1 MKIWNY
7 LNRKRNIDDI
17 SVLESIP
24 LYTILG
30 IWAFICLFPIYWVF
44 ITSFKE
50 AYVVNQ
56 GPFYI
61 PFIDFKPSLHAW
73 EFVFL
78 QESLNTL
85 KPFFNTVFIAFIS
98 AIISLFIGSMAGYA
112 LVRIHYR
119 PKIASIICFVLLLI
133 ISVFFVAKYGQ
144 NWKIVLVCAISIFI
158 LFLLTLSRRFSASLK
173 NDDIGFWMISQRILP
188 PVVVVIPI
196 YIFFQKLG
204 MLDTYSAI
212 IITYV
217 AINIPIVVWL
227 MRDFFFSIPIDLEE
241 NAALDGASRYR
252 IFTTIVLPLAKP
264 GLSATFMLVLI
275 LCWNEYL
282 LNLFLSMTDTQT
294 LPLMIA
300 SMNTTRG
307 PQWWYMSVIII
318 TMIIPVIV
326 MALFLY
332 RFIIRGILVGAVK
345 G

>member
-61 PFIDFKPSLHAW
+61 PFIDFQPSLHAW

-98 AIISLFIGSMAGYA
+98 AIVSLFIGSMAGYA

>member
-7 LNRKRNIDDI
+7 VNKKRNIDDI
-17 SVLESIP
+17 SILESIP

-30 IWAFICLFPIYWVF
+30 IWAFICIFPIYWVF

-318 TMIIPVIV
+318 TMIVPVIV
-326 MALFLY
+326 VALFLY

>member
-7 LNRKRNIDDI
+7 LNKKRNIDDI

-24 LYTILG
+24 LYTILS

-61 PFIDFKPSLHAW
+61 PFIDFQPSLHAW

-85 KPFFNTVFIAFIS
+85 KPFFNTVYIAFIS
-98 AIISLFIGSMAGYA
+98 AIVSLFIGSMAGYA

-133 ISVFFVAKYGQ
+133 IGVFFVAKYGQ
-144 NWKIVLVCAISIFI
+144 NWKIVLVCGISIFI
-158 LFLLTLSRRFSASLK
+158 LFLLTLSRKFSASLK

-326 MALFLY
+326 VALFLY

>member
-1 MKIWNY
+1 MKFFKLITK
-7 LNRKRNIDDI
+7 RKSIEEPSI
-17 SVLESIP
+17 LEGGLSYI
-24 LYTILG
+24 ILG
-30 IWAFICLFPIYWVF
+30 LWAFICIFPIYWV
-44 ITSFKE
+44 IVTSFKE
-50 AYVVNQ
+50 PYVVNQ

-61 PFIDFKPSLHAW
+61 PFLDFQPSLHAW
-73 EFVFL
+73 DFVFM
-78 QESLNTL
+78 QESMNTL
-85 KPFFNTVFIAFIS
+85 RPFFNTV
-98 AIISLFIGSMAGYA
+98 IISLISALITLLIGSMAGYA

-119 PKIASIICFVLLLI
+119 PKIISIAFFILLLALGTFLI
-133 ISVFFVAKYGQ
+133 VKFGLDWRITVISAS
-144 NWKIVLVCAISIFI
+144 AI
-158 LFLLTLSRRFSASLK
+158 FLLFIFTLARRFKASLG
-173 NDDIGFWMISQRILP
+173 NNDIGFWMISQRILP

-196 YIFFQKLG
+196 YIFFQQLG
-204 MLDTYSAI
+204 MLDSYPAM

-282 LNLFLSMTDTQT
+282 LSLFISLTDTQT
-294 LPLMIA
+294 LPIMIA

-318 TMIIPVIV
+318 LMIIPVILIA
-326 MALFLY
+326 MFLY
-332 RFIIRGILVGAVK
+332 RFIIRGLLVGAIK

>member
-1 MKIWNY
+1 MKNWNY
-7 LNRKRNIDDI
+7 LNKKRNIDDI

-24 LYTILG
+24 LYTILC

-61 PFIDFKPSLHAW
+61 PFIDFQPSLHAW

-98 AIISLFIGSMAGYA
+98 ATFSLFIGSMAGYA

-119 PKIASIICFVLLLI
+119 PKIASIICFILLLI
-133 ISVFFVAKYGQ
+133 IGVFFVAKYGQ
-144 NWKIVLVCAISIFI
+144 NWKIVLVSGISIFI

-318 TMIIPVIV
+318 TMIVPVIV

>member
-1 MKIWNY
+1 MRIWNY
-7 LNRKRNIDDI
+7 LNKKRNIDDI

-24 LYTILG
+24 LYTILS

-61 PFIDFKPSLHAW
+61 PFIDFQPSLHAW

-119 PKIASIICFVLLLI
+119 PKIASIICFILLLI
-133 ISVFFVAKYGQ
+133 IGVFFVAKYGQ
-144 NWKIVLVCAISIFI
+144 NWKIVLVCGISIFI

-326 MALFLY
+326 VALFLY

>member
-7 LNRKRNIDDI
+7 VNKKRNIDDI
-17 SVLESIP
+17 SILESIP

-30 IWAFICLFPIYWVF
+30 IWAFICIFPIYWVF

-326 MALFLY
+326 VALFLY

>member
-7 LNRKRNIDDI
+7 LNKKRNIDDI

-24 LYTILG
+24 LYTILS

-61 PFIDFKPSLHAW
+61 PFIDFQPSLHAW

-98 AIISLFIGSMAGYA
+98 AIVSLFIGSMAGYA

-119 PKIASIICFVLLLI
+119 PKIASIICFILLLI
-133 ISVFFVAKYGQ
+133 IGVFFVAKYGQ
-144 NWKIVLVCAISIFI
+144 NWKIVLVCGISIFI

-326 MALFLY
+326 VALFLY

>member
-1 MKIWNY
+1 M
-7 LNRKRNIDDI
+7 
-17 SVLESIP
+17 
-24 LYTILG
+24 G
-30 IWAFICLFPIYWVF
+30 
-44 ITSFKE
+44 
-50 AYVVNQ
+50 
-56 GPFYI
+56 
-61 PFIDFKPSLHAW
+61 
-73 EFVFL
+73 
-78 QESLNTL
+78 
-85 KPFFNTVFIAFIS
+85 
-98 AIISLFIGSMAGYA
+98 GYA

-119 PKIASIICFVLLLI
+119 PKIASIIFFLLLLI
-133 ISVFFVAKYGQ
+133 IGVFFVAKYGQ
-144 NWKIVLVCAISIFI
+144 NLKIVLVCGFSIFI
-158 LFLLTLSRRFSASLK
+158 LFLLTLSRRFSSSLG

-241 NAALDGASRYR
+241 NAALDGATRYR

-282 LNLFLSMTDTQT
+282 LSLFLSMTDTQT

-326 MALFLY
+326 VALFLY

>member
-7 LNRKRNIDDI
+7 LNKKRNIDDI

-24 LYTILG
+24 LYTILS

-56 GPFYI
+56 GPYYI
-61 PFIDFKPSLHAW
+61 PFIDFQPSLHAW

-98 AIISLFIGSMAGYA
+98 AIVSLFIGSMAGYA

-119 PKIASIICFVLLLI
+119 PKIASIICFILLLI
-133 ISVFFVAKYGQ
+133 IGVFFVAKYGQ
-144 NWKIVLVCAISIFI
+144 NWKIVLVCGISIFI

-326 MALFLY
+326 VALFLY

>member
-1 MKIWNY
+1 MKCI
-7 LNRKRNIDDI
+7 KQDDI
-17 SVLESIP
+17 SILESIP

-30 IWAFICLFPIYWVF
+30 IWAFICIFPIYWVF

-318 TMIIPVIV
+318 TMIVPVIV
-326 MALFLY
+326 VALFLY
-332 RFIIRGILVGAVK
+332 RFIIRGILVGA
-345 G
+345 

>member
-1 MKIWNY
+1 
-7 LNRKRNIDDI
+7 
-17 SVLESIP
+17 
-24 LYTILG
+24 
-30 IWAFICLFPIYWVF
+30 
-44 ITSFKE
+44 
-50 AYVVNQ
+50 
-56 GPFYI
+56 
-61 PFIDFKPSLHAW
+61 
-73 EFVFL
+73 
-78 QESLNTL
+78 
-85 KPFFNTVFIAFIS
+85 
-98 AIISLFIGSMAGYA
+98 MAGYA

-119 PKIASIICFVLLLI
+119 PKIASIICFLLLLI
-133 ISVFFVAKYGQ
+133 IGVFFVAKYGQ
-144 NWKIVLVCAISIFI
+144 NWKIVLVCGISIFI

-318 TMIIPVIV
+318 TMIVPVIV
-326 MALFLY
+326 VALFLY

>member
-1 MKIWNY
+1 M
-7 LNRKRNIDDI
+7 
-17 SVLESIP
+17 
-24 LYTILG
+24 
-30 IWAFICLFPIYWVF
+30 
-44 ITSFKE
+44 
-50 AYVVNQ
+50 
-56 GPFYI
+56 
-61 PFIDFKPSLHAW
+61 
-73 EFVFL
+73 
-78 QESLNTL
+78 QESMNTL
-85 KPFFNTVFIAFIS
+85 RHFFNTV
-98 AIISLFIGSMAGYA
+98 IISLISALITLLIGSMAGYA

-119 PKIASIICFVLLLI
+119 PKIISIAFFILLLALGTFLI
-133 ISVFFVAKYGQ
+133 VKFGLDWRVTVISAS
-144 NWKIVLVCAISIFI
+144 AI
-158 LFLLTLSRRFSASLK
+158 FLLFIFTLSRRFKASLG
-173 NDDIGFWMISQRILP
+173 NNDIGFWMISQRILP

-196 YIFFQKLG
+196 YIFFQQLG
-204 MLDTYSAI
+204 MLDSYPAM

-282 LNLFLSMTDTQT
+282 LSLFISLTDTQT
-294 LPLMIA
+294 LPIMIA

-318 TMIIPVIV
+318 LMIIPVILIA
-326 MALFLY
+326 MFLY
-332 RFIIRGILVGAVK
+332 RFIIRGLLVGAIK

>member
-7 LNRKRNIDDI
+7 LNKKRNIDDI

>member
-7 LNRKRNIDDI
+7 VNKKRNIDDI
-17 SVLESIP
+17 SILESIP

-30 IWAFICLFPIYWVF
+30 IWAFICIFPIYWVF

-144 NWKIVLVCAISIFI
+144 NWKIVLVCGISIFI

>member
-1 MKIWNY
+1 
-7 LNRKRNIDDI
+7 
-17 SVLESIP
+17 
-24 LYTILG
+24 
-30 IWAFICLFPIYWVF
+30 
-44 ITSFKE
+44 
-50 AYVVNQ
+50 
-56 GPFYI
+56 
-61 PFIDFKPSLHAW
+61 
-73 EFVFL
+73 
-78 QESLNTL
+78 
-85 KPFFNTVFIAFIS
+85 
-98 AIISLFIGSMAGYA
+98 
-112 LVRIHYR
+112 
-119 PKIASIICFVLLLI
+119 
-133 ISVFFVAKYGQ
+133 
-144 NWKIVLVCAISIFI
+144 
-158 LFLLTLSRRFSASLK
+158 
-173 NDDIGFWMISQRILP
+173 MISQRILP

-241 NAALDGASRYR
+241 NAALDGATRYR

-282 LNLFLSMTDTQT
+282 LSLFLSMTDTQT

-326 MALFLY
+326 VALFLY

>member
-7 LNRKRNIDDI
+7 VNKKRNIDDI
-17 SVLESIP
+17 SILESIP

-30 IWAFICLFPIYWVF
+30 IWAFICIFPIYWVF

-61 PFIDFKPSLHAW
+61 PFIDFQPSLHAW

-98 AIISLFIGSMAGYA
+98 AIVSLFIGSMAGYA

-241 NAALDGASRYR
+241 NAALDGATRYR

-318 TMIIPVIV
+318 TMIVPVIV
-326 MALFLY
+326 VALFLY

>member
-7 LNRKRNIDDI
+7 LNKKRNLDDI

-30 IWAFICLFPIYWVF
+30 IWAFICLFPIYWVL

-61 PFIDFKPSLHAW
+61 PFIDFQPSLHAW

-85 KPFFNTVFIAFIS
+85 KPFYNTVFIAFIS
-98 AIISLFIGSMAGYA
+98 AIVSLFIGSMAGYA

-119 PKIASIICFVLLLI
+119 PKIASIIFFLLLLI
-133 ISVFFVAKYGQ
+133 IGVFFVAKHGMDL
-144 NWKIVLVCAISIFI
+144 KIVLVCGFSIFI
-158 LFLLTLSRRFSASLK
+158 LFLLTLSRRFSSSLG

-196 YIFFQKLG
+196 YIFFQNLG

-241 NAALDGASRYR
+241 NAALDGATRYR

-264 GLSATFMLVLI
+264 GLSATFLLVLI

-282 LNLFLSMTDTQT
+282 LSLFLSMTDTQT

-326 MALFLY
+326 VALFLY

>member
-7 LNRKRNIDDI
+7 VNKKRNIDDI
-17 SVLESIP
+17 SILESIP

-30 IWAFICLFPIYWVF
+30 IWAFICIFPIYWVF

-173 NDDIGFWMISQRILP
+173 NEDIGFWMISQRILP

-318 TMIIPVIV
+318 TMIVPVIV
-326 MALFLY
+326 VALFLY

>member
-7 LNRKRNIDDI
+7 LNKKRNIDDI

-24 LYTILG
+24 LYTILS

-61 PFIDFKPSLHAW
+61 PFIDFQPSLHAW

-119 PKIASIICFVLLLI
+119 PKIASIICFILLLI
-133 ISVFFVAKYGQ
+133 IGVFFVAKYGQ
-144 NWKIVLVCAISIFI
+144 NWKIVLVCGISIFI

-326 MALFLY
+326 VALFLY

>member
-7 LNRKRNIDDI
+7 LNKKRNIDDI

-24 LYTILG
+24 LYTILS

-61 PFIDFKPSLHAW
+61 PFIDFQPSLHAW

-98 AIISLFIGSMAGYA
+98 AIVSLFIGSMAGYA

-119 PKIASIICFVLLLI
+119 PKIASIICFLLLLI
-133 ISVFFVAKYGQ
+133 IGVFFVAKYGQ
-144 NWKIVLVCAISIFI
+144 NWKIVLVCGISIFI